1 LSYIANHGRGG
12 EVVSLSNRE
21 VSLLFKKKRVKL
33 MYEETQTHILVDNSI
48 PLDGYYFN
56 SFKWLTK
63 GLFTSTIK

>member
-1 LSYIANHGRGG
+1 
-12 EVVSLSNRE
+12 
-21 VSLLFKKKRVKL
+21 

-48 PLDGYYFN
+48 PFDGYYFN